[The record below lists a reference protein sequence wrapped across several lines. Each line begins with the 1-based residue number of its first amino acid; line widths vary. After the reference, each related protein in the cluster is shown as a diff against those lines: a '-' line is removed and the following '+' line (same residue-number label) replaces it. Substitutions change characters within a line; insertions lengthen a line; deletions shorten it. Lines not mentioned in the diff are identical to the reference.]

1 MATNKNKLALA
12 KIKADEKLSL
22 KQFGTSKQRFSQ
34 LLRQPQ
40 IAPMLSKEQ
49 EMMQELFGGSPSWGS
64 GEQLPVINNSL
75 NSGHGLI
82 NSGDDYRET
91 AGLFGI

>member
-1 MATNKNKLALA
+1 MVISENKLALA
-12 KIKADEKLSL
+12 KIKADKKIAL
-22 KQFGTSKQRFSQ
+22 KQFGTTKQRFSQ
-34 LLRQPQ
+34 VLRQPQ

-49 EMMQELFGGSPSWGS
+49 EMMQELFGGSSSWGS
-64 GEQLPVINNSL
+64 GEQLPVMNNSL

-91 AGLFGI
+91 ASMFGI

>member
-1 MATNKNKLALA
+1 MVISENKLALA
-12 KIKADEKLSL
+12 KIKADKKIAL
-22 KQFGTSKQRFSQ
+22 KQFETSKQRFSK

-40 IAPMLSKEQ
+40 IAPMLTKEQ

-64 GEQLPVINNSL
+64 GEQLPVINHSL
-75 NSGHGLI
+75 SSGHGLI